1 MNMQK
6 HTEHAERQLDTL
18 VSRRD
23 TSLALSDEIVSLFRS
38 IVCSHTSGFTKKK
51 KKQSSS
57 SKPTV
62 TSHCSAMVKFPKK
75 N

>member
-51 KKQSSS
+51 TEQQLKTNGNESL
-57 SKPTV
+57 
-62 TSHCSAMVKFPKK
+62 FGDG
-75 N
+75 